1 MKKYLVM
8 SKLTKRNLMYMAI
21 SVAVNLL
28 LAAIAIFAFGVRY
41 STDDDVSM
49 SYIAYGIYMDPSAR
63 IVFSNVVIGWL
74 MKILFAVKSTI
85 NWQIP
90 LYYAGLCASGYISL
104 YEVMKTRKPKLYM
117 LWMVFVITFFFC
129 SYVSITFTVVS
140 AYVCCLGYLAFFLSI
155 QEKNRICMILSGL
168 VIVYASL
175 IRFESVMAM
184 SMSVTVSWAVI
195 VVSFILKEGKIELKE
210 IAKKYIQPFVIV
222 VVAMGLFYIGDKIAY
237 MPEEWASYYEYN
249 LLRGEVLDD
258 CSVVNMNDEKR
269 QRELGISKPMADTL
283 NAWYFNDPEVFD
295 KDLFGEIDRVSTELR
310 GEYVKSPIRDT
321 FFSVGRIIKDKT
333 MIKVSI
339 VILCLLILNASL
351 QRNKKKWI
359 KIICL
364 ILSIVPFLVQIFAY
378 CFMGR
383 YSDVVAKELPV
394 RIVEITIMGFCMSF
408 IIIEACF
415 EETAELASY
424 NKKMSLILLCIGL
437 MFPVIA
443 QVKEHYDIMGFSLKS
458 ESMIEEQYSFLN
470 DGHIYVGE
478 FRALQMFMNE
488 YRVWQNP
495 PRGYLYNFIPLGGC
509 EINYPYLV
517 EKQKNLGANNP
528 YKSLYTND
536 NVYLLTVDY
545 PELELNY
552 LRDMYDT
559 SIECEQVAEYSGL
572 KVYNFINH

>member
-1 MKKYLVM
+1 MQKFSGMTKQKKQ
-8 SKLTKRNLMYMAI
+8 NLIYIAI
-21 SVAVNLL
+21 SVAVNIL
-28 LAAIAIFAFGVRY
+28 LAAIAIFVFGVRY

-49 SYIAYGIYMDPSAR
+49 SYIAYGIYMEPSSR

-74 MKILFAVKSTI
+74 MKILFLIKPTI

-90 LYYAGLCASGYISL
+90 LYFAGLCASGFISL

-117 LWMVFVITFFFC
+117 LWLVFVITFFFC

-155 QEKNRICMILSGL
+155 QEKNKICTISSGM

-175 IRFESVMAM
+175 IRFESVMAI
-184 SMSVTVSWAVI
+184 SMCVAVSWATI
-195 VVSFILKEGKIELKE
+195 VFSFVLKEGEFDLKK
-210 IAKKYIQPFVIV
+210 IAKKYINPFVIV
-222 VVAMGLFYIGDKIAY
+222 VAVVVAFYVGDKIAY

-295 KDLFGEIDRVSTELR
+295 KDLFGEIDRVSTQLR

-321 FFSVGRIIKDKT
+321 FFSVGRILKDKT

-339 VILCLLILNASL
+339 VILCLLILNAAL

-359 KIICL
+359 KIFCL
-364 ILSIVPFLVQIFAY
+364 ILSIVPFFVQIFAY

-394 RIVEITIMGFCMSF
+394 RIVEITIMGFCICF
-408 IIIEACF
+408 ILTEACF
-415 EETAELASY
+415 EEANEALMYNERRLLA
-424 NKKMSLILLCIGL
+424 LLCAGIIFSVVL
-437 MFPVIA
+437 
-443 QVKEHYDIMGFSLKS
+443 QSTEHYDLMGFSLKS

-528 YKSLYTND
+528 YKSLYTNE